1 VRDAWEAVDTH
12 LRSDQEGEE
21 KTNKVIETIT
31 TLDEYHES
39 TLLSHVARRASK
51 AQGIAMLMLTL
62 FGRGLTRPL
71 GFELDP
77 NDEEGA
83 AGSELEREKEKKSTA
98 IIDGYKRL
106 VRKGS
111 VPGHLAIC
119 WGVITASLG
128 LALGKFPTHAYAYG
142 L

>member
-1 VRDAWEAVDTH
+1 
-12 LRSDQEGEE
+12 
-21 KTNKVIETIT
+21 
-31 TLDEYHES
+31 
-39 TLLSHVARRASK
+39 
-51 AQGIAMLMLTL
+51 MLTL

-77 NDEEGA
+77 NDEEGE
-83 AGSELEREKEKKSTA
+83 AGSELEREKEREKKSTA
-98 IIDGYKRL
+98 IIDGYKKL

-128 LALGKFPTHAYAYG
+128 LALGKLSPYASAYE